1 MLFDSAEFSPPRVGD
16 DPTGNDPT
24 GASLAGSLPHGSHRC
39 GSPLHGSQQP
49 RSLVGLIAAAAA
61 LVTMFAGPGD
71 SEAGVPDSGSRAYG
85 GSPYYGR
92 EMYSRRYGPI
102 AGPDLRHDYR
112 YQGLGSYRDL
122 RSQRDAGVA
131 GSRYARPHYTG
142 HGLYRRLYASPAG
155 FGWGAYA
162 GWGLGSYSPK
172 YPYGPGHFYGHP
184 YYDRHSY
191 GRVFGRVW
199 PGYPTYLNAGG
210 DPDGAGFR
218 FYGAEHL
225 EPQHRRGRAHQPY
238 RDSGSW

>member
-1 MLFDSAEFSPPRVGD
+1 MLCDSAEFCSPRAGD
-16 DPTGNDPT
+16 PPAGDP
-24 GASLAGSLPHGSHRC
+24 LAGSLPHS
-39 GSPLHGSQQP
+39 SQ
-49 RSLVGLIAAAAA
+49 RHDSLVGLFAAAAA

-71 SEAGVPDSGSRAYG
+71 SDGPLSVSRAEAGVRGSGSRAYG
-85 GSPYYGR
+85 SSPYYGR

-122 RSQRDAGVA
+122 RSRRDAGVA

-199 PGYPTYLNAGG
+199 PGYPTYLNSGG

-218 FYGAEHL
+218 FYGTEHL
-225 EPQHRRGRAHQPY
+225 EPQHRGGRAHQPY